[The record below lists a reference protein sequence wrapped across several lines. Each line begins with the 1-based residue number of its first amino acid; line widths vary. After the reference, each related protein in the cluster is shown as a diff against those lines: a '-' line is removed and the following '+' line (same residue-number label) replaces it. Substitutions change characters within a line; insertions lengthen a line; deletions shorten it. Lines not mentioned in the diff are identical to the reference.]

1 MIDRQCSVIELCET
15 CSSRTIATNKYI
27 TAMTMAY
34 IKRKRDK
41 HLPRKNFFIKKLS
54 TNDSEPIKEKRK
66 HQLKLAWLSLLK
78 AEMTVSK
85 YRLTIVI

>member
-1 MIDRQCSVIELCET
+1 MSLNCVKHALAEQSLLTSILLRRQWLKKREN
-15 CSSRTIATNKYI
+15 ATNTYQEI
-27 TAMTMAY
+27 
-34 IKRKRDK
+34 IS
-41 HLPRKNFFIKKLS
+41 FIKKLS